1 MSLSVQRS
9 VLESFSFN
17 GKNIRAVHAPGLG
30 EYLIG
35 IDVSRA
41 IGYVDD
47 DDSRCAIKRHVTQKY
62 MMQFVDVKDI
72 VKRHVQVAVPQDN
85 AILLTEP
92 GLYCFLLR
100 CKMTGAEPF
109 MKLAVKTVLP

>member
-1 MSLSVQRS
+1 
-9 VLESFSFN
+9 
-17 GKNIRAVHAPGLG
+17 
-30 EYLIG
+30 
-35 IDVSRA
+35 
-41 IGYVDD
+41 
-47 DDSRCAIKRHVTQKY
+47 

-72 VKRHVQVAVPQDN
+72 VKRHVQVAVPQDS